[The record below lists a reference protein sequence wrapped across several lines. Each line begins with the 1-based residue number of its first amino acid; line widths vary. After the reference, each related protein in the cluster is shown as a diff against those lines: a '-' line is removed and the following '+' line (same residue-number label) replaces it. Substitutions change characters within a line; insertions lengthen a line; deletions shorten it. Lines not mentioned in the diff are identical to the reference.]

1 MVVAST
7 SELKLNLT
15 LNRMIK
21 SILFPDFLELI
32 IVIQGPA
39 TSCIA
44 SRLAIKAPIHQS
56 SIFSLN
62 FGSPLSNMAL
72 SFMAFSFM
80 AT

>member
-1 MVVAST
+1 MVVATT

-44 SRLAIKAPIHQS
+44 
-56 SIFSLN
+56 
-62 FGSPLSNMAL
+62 G
-72 SFMAFSFM
+72 
-80 AT
+80 